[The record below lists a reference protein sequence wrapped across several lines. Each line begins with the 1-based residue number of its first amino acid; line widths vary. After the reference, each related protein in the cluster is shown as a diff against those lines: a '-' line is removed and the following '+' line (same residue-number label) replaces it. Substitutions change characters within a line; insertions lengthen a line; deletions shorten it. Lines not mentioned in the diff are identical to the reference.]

1 MKLTL
6 GQRLKLLFTGK
17 LPLAQPP
24 VTRERKSTRVKRACG
39 SYAELAKKCRQTP
52 NEWIQIAVMPL
63 YSARA
68 LASKVKHNRLTA
80 FRKPRGG
87 VYEARIT
94 QYLSEY
100 IVEMRFIPNK
110 KENKK

>member
-1 MKLTL
+1 MKLTFI
-6 GQRLKLLFTGK
+6 QRLKLLFTGK
-17 LPLAQPP
+17 LPVTQPT
-24 VTRERKSTRVKRACG
+24 VTHDHKSLRVKRACG
-39 SYAELAKKCRQTP
+39 NYAELAKKCRQTP

-94 QYLSEY
+94 PCMSEH

-110 KENKK
+110 KENTK

>member
-1 MKLTL
+1 MKLTFI
-6 GQRLKLLFTGK
+6 QRLKLLFAGK
-17 LPLAQPP
+17 IPITQPT
-24 VTRERKSTRVKRACG
+24 VTHERKSLRVKRACG

-68 LASKVKHNRLTA
+68 LASKVKHGRLTA
-80 FRKPRGG
+80 FHKPRGG

-110 KENKK
+110 KENTK